1 MNNTEKLLI
10 SMTGPAQDVEDAMF
24 DLFVY
29 RAADTAFGDQLDAL
43 GNLVGQER
51 GGLSDDDYRRFI
63 RARVMANRSRGNI
76 EDMIR
81 VMNLVINDPAVTI
94 ELETQR
100 GTIVVR
106 LRGIIT
112 SSALAAIVLEFAK
125 DSKSGGIRVVLESY
139 VDVEAEMFT
148 TARTAFLSG
157 SVIIGA
163 TNLPVD
169 PAYTSSAAVLEFPAT
184 GSLVLDEG
192 TTQAETVTYSFRGFL
207 GGVYTFT
214 CSACTKTHAATT
226 PMSLAGAGATGKGLG
241 NSSDPGQPALTAYQN
256 IGTTGGRM
264 ADARE

>member
-106 LRGIIT
+106 LRGILT
-112 SSALAAIVLEFAK
+112 TDALAAIVLEFAK
-125 DSKSGGIRVVLESY
+125 DSKSGGIAVIVESY
-139 VDVEAEMFT
+139 FDVEAELYTM
-148 TARTAFLSG
+148 ARAAFGDSAVSG
-157 SVIIGA
+157 GA
-163 TNLPVD
+163 TSLPID
-169 PAYTSSAAVLEFPAT
+169 TAITPASAVLEFPET
-184 GSLVLDEG
+184 GSLILDEG
-192 TTQAETVTYSFRGFL
+192 LAVQETVTYSFRGFD
-207 GGVYTFT
+207 GSMYKFT
-214 CSACTKTHAATT
+214 CSACANAHADGFTMT
-226 PMSLAGAGATGKGLG
+226 LTGAGAEGKGLG
-241 NSSDPGQPALTAYQN
+241 NSADSGQPALTPYQN